1 MRKEMFFMP
10 EPIVAAAKQ
19 FDPESE
25 GIQKTALD
33 YIDGF
38 YSGDP
43 ARMQRAVH
51 PELAKRIVKV
61 DPATGECTL
70 EQLDAGTLVE
80 ITRSGAGKMREN
92 LRQEEVA
99 ILDRYHDAAVVK
111 IVANEWIDYLQ
122 MAKFDGA
129 WKIINVLWA
138 LKPKSGEAA
147 R

>member
-1 MRKEMFFMP
+1 MFFMP

-25 GIQKTALD
+25 AIQKTALD

-38 YSGDP
+38 YSGDA

-61 DPATGECTL
+61 DPATGKCTL

-80 ITRSGAGKMREN
+80 ITRSGTGKIREN
-92 LRQEEVA
+92 LRQEEVS

-111 IVANEWIDYLQ
+111 IVANDWIDYLQ